1 MAYERHLLAIVQSK
15 CVARHNFLLDYDDID
30 DDDVVVVVAMLDI

>member
-30 DDDVVVVVAMLDI
+30 DVVVVVAMLDI